1 MSIAIRRNVRRAG
14 VALMA
19 AVVAA
24 ALCLNAAMPAH
35 ADDKQKELENK
46 KNELQSELDQI
57 RQQLKDVASDKAEAE
72 QQKQL
77 LVQEKNTIKGQIDA
91 LNDQID
97 DISAQI
103 VEKEQQITDKQA
115 EIDQKQAEYD
125 DRWAKYKEQVV
136 SMQMLDQGG
145 GIALLS
151 TAENIY
157 QLLTF
162 DQVLQDISDANTQ
175 ACEDLEQQGIELTNE
190 RTQLE
195 EAKASLEEDEEELQN
210 QKSQQW
216 LRILSHVLIQY
227 KIGITTQELA
237 SNIQAQDA
245 SISAAAAQEQA
256 LEEAKS
262 DKQAEFDK
270 AADEYD
276 AYLKSLIAQTQRNY
290 ANAPISCS
298 LNFICPLPSYKYI
311 SCQYGSGGHKGV
323 DFAAP
328 GGTNIRAVASGVV
341 TVSGWHYSYGNYV
354 MIYHGTDDQGN
365 TYATLYAHMNST
377 PPVSVGQSVSQG
389 DVIGYVGTTG
399 NSTGNHLH
407 LELRVNG
414 ARTNPLN
421 YVPH

>member
-14 VALMA
+14 AALMA

-24 ALCLNAAMPAH
+24 ALCLNAAMPAY

-46 KNELQSELDQI
+46 KNELQSELNQI

-77 LVQEKNTIKGQIDA
+77 LVQEKNTIKGQINA

-195 EAKASLEEDEEELQN
+195 EAKASLEADEEELQN
-210 QKSQQW
+210 QKSQ
-216 LRILSHVLIQY
+216 LDS
-227 KIGITTQELA
+227 KTQELA

-323 DFAAP
+323 DLAAP

-377 PPVSVGQSVSQG
+377 PPVSVGQNVSQG
-389 DVIGYVGTTG
+389 DVIGHVGTTG

>member
-1 MSIAIRRNVRRAG
+1 
-14 VALMA
+14 
-19 AVVAA
+19 
-24 ALCLNAAMPAH
+24 MP
-35 ADDKQKELENK
+35 
-46 KNELQSELDQI
+46 
-57 RQQLKDVASDKAEAE
+57 
-72 QQKQL
+72 
-77 LVQEKNTIKGQIDA
+77 
-91 LNDQID
+91 
-97 DISAQI
+97 
-103 VEKEQQITDKQA
+103 
-115 EIDQKQAEYD
+115 
-125 DRWAKYKEQVV
+125 
-136 SMQMLDQGG
+136 
-145 GIALLS
+145 
-151 TAENIY
+151 
-157 QLLTF
+157 
-162 DQVLQDISDANTQ
+162 
-175 ACEDLEQQGIELTNE
+175 
-190 RTQLE
+190 
-195 EAKASLEEDEEELQN
+195 
-210 QKSQQW
+210 
-216 LRILSHVLIQY
+216 
-227 KIGITTQELA
+227 
-237 SNIQAQDA
+237 
-245 SISAAAAQEQA
+245 AQEQA

-377 PPVSVGQSVSQG
+377 PPVSVGQNVSQG
-389 DVIGYVGTTG
+389 DVIGHVGTTG

>member
-1 MSIAIRRNVRRAG
+1 M
-14 VALMA
+14 
-19 AVVAA
+19 
-24 ALCLNAAMPAH
+24 
-35 ADDKQKELENK
+35 
-46 KNELQSELDQI
+46 
-57 RQQLKDVASDKAEAE
+57 
-72 QQKQL
+72 
-77 LVQEKNTIKGQIDA
+77 
-91 LNDQID
+91 
-97 DISAQI
+97 
-103 VEKEQQITDKQA
+103 EKEQQITDKQA

-151 TAENIY
+151 MAENIY

-195 EAKASLEEDEEELQN
+195 EAKASLEADEEELQN
-210 QKSQQW
+210 QKSQ
-216 LRILSHVLIQY
+216 LDS
-227 KIGITTQELA
+227 KTQELA

-298 LNFICPLPSYKYI
+298 LNFICPLPS
-311 SCQYGSGGHKGV
+311 
-323 DFAAP
+323 
-328 GGTNIRAVASGVV
+328 GVV

-377 PPVSVGQSVSQG
+377 PPVSVGQNVSQG
-389 DVIGYVGTTG
+389 DVIGHVGTTG

>member
-1 MSIAIRRNVRRAG
+1 M
-14 VALMA
+14 
-19 AVVAA
+19 
-24 ALCLNAAMPAH
+24 
-35 ADDKQKELENK
+35 
-46 KNELQSELDQI
+46 
-57 RQQLKDVASDKAEAE
+57 EA
-72 QQKQL
+72 
-77 LVQEKNTIKGQIDA
+77 
-91 LNDQID
+91 
-97 DISAQI
+97 
-103 VEKEQQITDKQA
+103 
-115 EIDQKQAEYD
+115 
-125 DRWAKYKEQVV
+125 
-136 SMQMLDQGG
+136 
-145 GIALLS
+145 
-151 TAENIY
+151 
-157 QLLTF
+157 
-162 DQVLQDISDANTQ
+162 
-175 ACEDLEQQGIELTNE
+175 
-190 RTQLE
+190 
-195 EAKASLEEDEEELQN
+195 DEEELQN
-210 QKSQQW
+210 QKSQ
-216 LRILSHVLIQY
+216 LDS
-227 KIGITTQELA
+227 KTQELA

>member
-14 VALMA
+14 AALMA

-77 LVQEKNTIKGQIDA
+77 LVQEKNTIKGQINA

-195 EAKASLEEDEEELQN
+195 EAKASLEADEEELQN
-210 QKSQQW
+210 QKSQ
-216 LRILSHVLIQY
+216 LDS
-227 KIGITTQELA
+227 KTQELA

-311 SCQYGSGGHKGV
+311 SCQYGNHKGA
-323 DFAAP
+323 DIAAP
-328 GGTNIRAVASGVV
+328 RGTPIIASASGTVV
-341 TVSGWHYSYGNYV
+341 TATYHNSVFSYGNYV

-377 PPVSVGQSVSQG
+377 PPVSVGQNVSQG
-389 DVIGYVGTTG
+389 DVIGHVGTTG

>member
-14 VALMA
+14 AALMA
-19 AVVAA
+19 AVV
-24 ALCLNAAMPAH
+24 LCLNAAMPAH

-77 LVQEKNTIKGQIDA
+77 LVQEKNTIKGQINA

-195 EAKASLEEDEEELQN
+195 EAKASLEADEEELQN
-210 QKSQQW
+210 QKSQ
-216 LRILSHVLIQY
+216 LDS
-227 KIGITTQELA
+227 KTQELA

-311 SCQYGSGGHKGV
+311 SCQYGSG
-323 DFAAP
+323 
-328 GGTNIRAVASGVV
+328 VV

-377 PPVSVGQSVSQG
+377 PPVSVGQNVSQG
-389 DVIGYVGTTG
+389 DVIGHVGTTG

>member
-14 VALMA
+14 AALMA

-136 SMQMLDQGG
+136 SMQMLDQ
-145 GIALLS
+145 
-151 TAENIY
+151 
-157 QLLTF
+157 
-162 DQVLQDISDANTQ
+162 VLQDISDANTQ

-195 EAKASLEEDEEELQN
+195 EAKASLEADEEELQN
-210 QKSQQW
+210 QKSQ
-216 LRILSHVLIQY
+216 LDS
-227 KIGITTQELA
+227 KTQELA

>member
-14 VALMA
+14 AALMA

-24 ALCLNAAMPAH
+24 ALCLNAAVPAH

-77 LVQEKNTIKGQIDA
+77 LVQEK
-91 LNDQID
+91 
-97 DISAQI
+97 
-103 VEKEQQITDKQA
+103 
-115 EIDQKQAEYD
+115 
-125 DRWAKYKEQVV
+125 
-136 SMQMLDQGG
+136 M
-145 GIALLS
+145 
-151 TAENIY
+151 
-157 QLLTF
+157 TF

-195 EAKASLEEDEEELQN
+195 EAKASLEADEEELQN
-210 QKSQQW
+210 QKSQ
-216 LRILSHVLIQY
+216 LDS
-227 KIGITTQELA
+227 KTQELA

-377 PPVSVGQSVSQG
+377 PPVSVGQNVSQG
-389 DVIGYVGTTG
+389 DVIGHVGTTG

>member
-14 VALMA
+14 AALMA

-77 LVQEKNTIKGQIDA
+77 LVQEKNTIKGQIKA

-210 QKSQQW
+210 QKSQ
-216 LRILSHVLIQY
+216 LDS
-227 KIGITTQELA
+227 KTQELA

>member
-14 VALMA
+14 AALMA
-19 AVVAA
+19 ALVAA

-46 KNELQSELDQI
+46 KNELQSELDRI

-77 LVQEKNTIKGQIDA
+77 LVQEKNTIKGQINA

-190 RTQLE
+190 RTQ
-195 EAKASLEEDEEELQN
+195 
-210 QKSQQW
+210 
-216 LRILSHVLIQY
+216 
-227 KIGITTQELA
+227 
-237 SNIQAQDA
+237 
-245 SISAAAAQEQA
+245 

-377 PPVSVGQSVSQG
+377 PPVSVGQNVSQG
-389 DVIGYVGTTG
+389 DVIGHVGTTG